1 MFTPFPFAISWAT
14 LSFVTND
21 SFLPRAIEIA
31 SDSPLPSF
39 VLKFVSSQK
48 SRVKPVLNLSKAS
61 IYAGFTV

>member
-1 MFTPFPFAISWAT
+1 M
-14 LSFVTND
+14 TND